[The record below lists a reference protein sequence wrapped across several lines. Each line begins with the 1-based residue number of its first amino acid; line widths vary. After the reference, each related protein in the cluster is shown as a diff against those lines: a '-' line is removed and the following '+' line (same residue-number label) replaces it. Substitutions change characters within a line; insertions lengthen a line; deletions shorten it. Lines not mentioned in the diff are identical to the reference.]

1 MNALSAVWSR
11 TMILLLYL
19 KRQLRTLYGKSI
31 GTPSGPSRPKW
42 FGRAAHGKTKYHSTL
57 WKDVGHEHLKGPYVK
72 IRLAPT
78 EIAGYIEPPNA
89 PSVSALWHTMP
100 AGPFHVAMNSTL
112 DVWTGGSAHAQA
124 IPPARCAVNHS
135 TSLFISAALSLSGQ
149 PMVT

>member
-1 MNALSAVWSR
+1 MSAHSAVWNR
-11 TMILLLYL
+11 MMILLLYL
-19 KRQLRTLYGKSI
+19 KRQLRTAYGKSI
-31 GTPSGPSRPKW
+31 EMPSGPSRPKW
-42 FGRAAHGKTKYHSTL
+42 FGRGAHGKTKYRSTL
-57 WKDVGHEHLKGPYVK
+57 WKDVGHEHLKGPNVK
-72 IRLAPT
+72 TGRAPT
-78 EIAGYIEPPNA
+78 EIAGYTEPPNV

-135 TSLFISAALSLSGQ
+135 TSLFTNAASSLSAQ